1 MEKREMLSDR
11 TKLMAASVAATMLM
25 MVGFATVSRAESTDR
40 KNRMESAQ
48 AENGGGHAWKASELI
63 GLSVRTTGDEE
74 KGKIKDLMIS
84 PTGRVE
90 YAAVSFGGFMGF
102 GDKLFA
108 VPIDAIHLEWKDN
121 KISHAKVDVTEE
133 SIKQRKG
140 FDENHWPEQGDR
152 GFITSSAGRNDNMR
166 PVTH

>member
-1 MEKREMLSDR
+1 MLIDR
-11 TKLMAASVAATMLM
+11 TKLMVAVAGTAMLL
-25 MVGFATVSRAESTDR
+25 MVGFASVARGQSPDR

-48 AENGGGHAWKASELI
+48 AENAAGHAWKASELI

-84 PTGRVE
+84 PSGRVE

-108 VPIDAIHLEWKDN
+108 VPLDAIHFEWKDN

-152 GFITSSAGRNDNMR
+152 GFMTSSAGRSDNMR